1 MTRGLLEKCR
11 LSVYPDSGA
20 MNRKV
25 NRRNSSRSRLDEKI
39 PAWSWTRSHVWKQ
52 TTGSVDKLVDS
63 LPVTVRDADLDL
75 QTDRLPYF

>member
-20 MNRKV
+20 INRKV
-25 NRRNSSRSRLDEKI
+25 NRWNSCRSRGDEKI
-39 PAWSWTRSHVWKQ
+39 PAWELDAKPVWKQ
-52 TTGSVDKLVDS
+52 NTGSVDKLVDS
-63 LPVTVRDADLDL
+63 LPVTVRDADRDL